1 MFYHRSQEKRI
12 LKMAQSGNTGTEG
25 QFYGLLAENNID
37 VGTAA
42 LRLER

>member
-1 MFYHRSQEKRI
+1 MFYHRSLVKRI

-25 QFYGLLAENNID
+25 QFFGLLADID